1 MTYLPEEVGSLAILY
16 QYLLFYNLNE
26 GMVWS
31 LETSKWWDPGYLYVS
46 LFLVEERD
54 PEDDHPQLQLS
65 ASLFHL

>member
-31 LETSKWWDPGYLYVS
+31 LETSKWWDSGYLHVS